1 MIVELQYFPNAAY
14 FSLFMK
20 QEVVHLEQCEYFI
33 KQTYRNRCS
42 ILTANGIDVLSV
54 PVLEGNSKTLIRD
67 LRIDYSQKWV
77 NRHWRAIQSAYGKA
91 PFFEYYADEFK
102 LILQQKPIFLFEL
115 NLSILTVCLKYL
127 QIDKPLS
134 FTTVYENGSINPIED
149 IRSVIHP
156 KKSYEPRIQY
166 TPVAY
171 AQVFGNNFAQDLSI
185 LDILFCE
192 GPNAYQII
200 KSGINS

>member
-1 MIVELQYFPNAAY
+1 
-14 FSLFMK
+14 MK
-20 QEVVHLEQCEYFI
+20 QEVLQLEQHEYFI
-33 KQTYRNRCS
+33 KQTYRNRCR
-42 ILTANGIDVLSV
+42 ILTTNGVDVLSV
-54 PVLEGNSKTLIRD
+54 PILEGNSKTLIRD
-67 LRIDYSQKWV
+67 IRIDYSQKWV

-91 PFFEYYADEFK
+91 PFFEYYADDFQQ
-102 LILQQKPIFLFEL
+102 ILQEKPIFLFEL

-127 QIDKPLS
+127 QIEKPLS
-134 FTTVYENGSINPIED
+134 FTTVYENGSINPLED
-149 IRSVIHP
+149 VRSVIHP
-156 KKSYEPRIQY
+156 KKNYQPWIQY

-171 AQVFGNNFAQDLSI
+171 VHVFGNNFVKDLSI

>member
-1 MIVELQYFPNAAY
+1 MEDHVNNSHFFGYSFETLKEFNQ
-14 FSLFMK
+14 
-20 QEVVHLEQCEYFI
+20 H
-33 KQTYRNRCS
+33 
-42 ILTANGIDVLSV
+42 ILPS
-54 PVLEGNSKTLIRD
+54 
-67 LRIDYSQKWV
+67 Y
-77 NRHWRAIQSAYGKA
+77 
-91 PFFEYYADEFK
+91 
-102 LILQQKPIFLFEL
+102 
-115 NLSILTVCLKYL
+115 LKYL